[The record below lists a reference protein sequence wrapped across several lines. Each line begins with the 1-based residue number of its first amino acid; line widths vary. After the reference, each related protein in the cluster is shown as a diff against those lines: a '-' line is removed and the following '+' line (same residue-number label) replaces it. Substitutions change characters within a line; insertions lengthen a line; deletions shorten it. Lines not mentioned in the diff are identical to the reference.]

1 LRHADG
7 VESRHLRHQES
18 LEAIYASGVS
28 GLTTPAHGLRENLEA
43 VMNCLRAG
51 LVYPTIGALGW
62 LERVSV
68 KVGPNR
74 DGTGTPCTIRNIE
87 GRTMEMTPE
96 PTHFTSEFR
105 DEVKNTVGKAVVTLE
120 ELMGQLKQVLL
131 PGNKTLGKKEL
142 NVLLEGIEHAVMQV
156 KSNLPY
162 VEKCFDETME
172 NKMSEALIEF
182 EGITSQRLRDIGIN
196 AVQASLPE
204 STFKRGLGLPDR
216 NDPCPGGKDVG

>member
-1 LRHADG
+1 
-7 VESRHLRHQES
+7 
-18 LEAIYASGVS
+18 
-28 GLTTPAHGLRENLEA
+28 
-43 VMNCLRAG
+43 
-51 LVYPTIGALGW
+51 
-62 LERVSV
+62 
-68 KVGPNR
+68 
-74 DGTGTPCTIRNIE
+74 
-87 GRTMEMTPE
+87 MEMTPE